1 MLNELQEAFVAQFRE
16 PPQHI
21 IRAPGR
27 VNLIGE
33 HTDYNNGFVLPCAIE
48 QHTLV
53 ALSPRADETVCT
65 LALDYEHALDTFSLG
80 ESLTSNAHQA
90 WANYVRGVVYALQAR
105 DCSLR
110 GCNIAITGNIPQGAG
125 LSSSA
130 ALEVGVAKALAVDNN
145 LDITDLTLA
154 QVGQAAENDFVGC
167 HCGIMDQLI
176 CTSATAGTASLI
188 DCKDFTVS
196 PVSIPAR
203 LSLILVNSNVRRGL
217 VDSQYNDRR
226 EQCERAA
233 ATCGVSSLRDVS
245 LQQFQVKRK
254 AMEPLVAKR
263 AQHVLEENERTLLTA
278 AALQNNDVDQLSQ
291 LMAASHLSMR
301 NLFEI
306 TVPPVDFLVA
316 QIGEI
321 LGSHGGVRMTGG
333 GFGGCVVALA
343 PAELLDDIVARV
355 ENTYYNHTG
364 LRASIYTS
372 APAEGV
378 VSIQ

>member
-53 ALSPRADETVCT
+53 ALSPRTDNTVCT